1 MVINAMISIGI
12 IFYFSSFSLKQFSFI
27 KGNSIILT
35 IDLGVII
42 TILLVLIIHELF
54 HLIFIPNFLKSEDTV
69 IGISF
74 LAAFVHSEQIITKAR
89 FILILVA
96 PFLIL
101 SILLPLILSIM
112 GLLTGNMVV
121 FIIFN
126 ALGASHDI
134 FGFFLVFFQVPKNAV
149 IRNNGTRTYW
159 KMGDV

>member
-1 MVINAMISIGI
+1 
-12 IFYFSSFSLKQFSFI
+12 
-27 KGNSIILT
+27 
-35 IDLGVII
+35 
-42 TILLVLIIHELF
+42 
-54 HLIFIPNFLKSEDTV
+54 
-69 IGISF
+69 
-74 LAAFVHSEQIITKAR
+74 
-89 FILILVA
+89 
-96 PFLIL
+96 
-101 SILLPLILSIM
+101 M